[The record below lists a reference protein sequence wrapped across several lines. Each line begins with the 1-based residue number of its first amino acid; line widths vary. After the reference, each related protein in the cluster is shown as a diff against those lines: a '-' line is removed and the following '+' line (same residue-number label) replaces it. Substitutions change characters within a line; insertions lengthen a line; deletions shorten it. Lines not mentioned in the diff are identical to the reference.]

1 MTSLDDVTR
10 TVGHLYDAAGEPE
23 RWPAA
28 LRSVADL
35 LKASASVLAFQDE
48 TRQFP
53 VIYSVGVPPE
63 AMRAYFDPRRTDAR
77 VLAGVRKAP
86 IGAYTDSMMVPRKQ
100 LLRSEYM
107 QTWGIPYGTVK
118 CVQAFAFQQLDCAG
132 FIGAARP
139 LRGNDFE
146 IEQVELIALL
156 LPHVERAIKIQLRLH
171 RACITEMSAV
181 QSLEQL
187 PQAVLLVNKKARVFF
202 ANSVAQAMLRASD
215 GIGVNA
221 DGLYATTPASTLNL
235 RRMVA
240 AAAHRIE
247 VGTSKSHPAVLLLE
261 RHAERAPLSAII
273 APLRPRD
280 SFPWIPGIEPEVL
293 VVITD
298 PERRSA
304 ELQNRLMSMHGLT
317 RTETAVAT
325 LVAEGRGVKAT
336 AEILKVA
343 PSTVRTH
350 LHRVFSKT
358 RTARQAELAA
368 FILQSGLT

>member
-1 MTSLDDVTR
+1 
-10 TVGHLYDAAGEPE
+10 
-23 RWPAA
+23 
-28 LRSVADL
+28 
-35 LKASASVLAFQDE
+35 
-48 TRQFP
+48 
-53 VIYSVGVPPE
+53 
-63 AMRAYFDPRRTDAR
+63 
-77 VLAGVRKAP
+77 
-86 IGAYTDSMMVPRKQ
+86 
-100 LLRSEYM
+100 
-107 QTWGIPYGTVK
+107 
-118 CVQAFAFQQLDCAG
+118 
-132 FIGAARP
+132 
-139 LRGNDFE
+139 
-146 IEQVELIALL
+146 
-156 LPHVERAIKIQLRLH
+156 
-171 RACITEMSAV
+171 MSAV

-187 PQAVLLVNKKARVFF
+187 PQAVLFVNKKARVFF

-240 AAAHRIE
+240 AAAHKIE

-336 AEILKVA
+336 AGILKVA
-343 PSTVRTH
+343 LDGAHAS
-350 LHRVFSKT
+350 S
-358 RTARQAELAA
+358 
-368 FILQSGLT
+368 SGLQKNPHGAPGRTRRVYLAKRPYLKLIR